1 MNNSSILIVGY
12 RSKISKE
19 IKKNL
24 EKKYKISILSL
35 RKFKKITSK
44 KLRNF
49 NIIVNCSFNK
59 NCFNNRCNSDVI
71 ICDKLKNNPTNIKFV
86 MLSTSKVYGDT
97 KKKMEISKCKPLT
110 KYGKYRLYS
119 EEYLKKRLKKNLII
133 LRVSNVLNFDTRTKS
148 ISKTVINTMLTNLIK
163 KNKIFIP
170 IKNCYKDFITSK
182 YLITCLDILLK
193 KNCYGIY
200 NISSN
205 IKISLNQLAKKLIKS
220 FGKGKIY
227 FIEETTDSF
236 TISNDLIKKTTGIK
250 LKKDEIL
257 TEVEKIGKKLK
268 GQKSW

>member
-86 MLSTSKVYGDT
+86 MLSTSKVYGDA
-97 KKKMEISKCKPLT
+97 
-110 KYGKYRLYS
+110 
-119 EEYLKKRLKKNLII
+119 KKR
-133 LRVSNVLNFDTRTKS
+133 V
-148 ISKTVINTMLTNLIK
+148 
-163 KNKIFIP
+163 
-170 IKNCYKDFITSK
+170 
-182 YLITCLDILLK
+182 
-193 KNCYGIY
+193 
-200 NISSN
+200 
-205 IKISLNQLAKKLIKS
+205 
-220 FGKGKIY
+220 
-227 FIEETTDSF
+227 
-236 TISNDLIKKTTGIK
+236 
-250 LKKDEIL
+250 EI
-257 TEVEKIGKKLK
+257 
-268 GQKSW
+268 